1 MRLLGVDDL
10 VGGREADRDRVE
22 LPDDEQRR
30 SAANGRGALLGV
42 ALSPTLGRR
51 QPRGVYSQELKVL
64 GRGAMEVVDDEL
76 RLFNGHLSNDERHGD
91 MIPPTSRSG
100 PAWRWEHFAPADL
113 FPRSPESL
121 KSGATERL

>member
-10 VGGREADRDRVE
+10 VGGREADRDGVE
-22 LPDDEQRR
+22 LPDDEQRG

-51 QPRGVYSQELKVL
+51 QPRGVHSQQLKVL

-76 RLFNGHLSNDERHGD
+76 HLFNGHLSNDERHGD

-100 PAWRWEHFAPADL
+100 PAWRWRISRPL
-113 FPRSPESL
+113 TCSPETQSL
-121 KSGATERL
+121 